1 LERGLPTTHFAAPLK
16 SLLMVSDDNAYMWAS
31 PKGKIKGLEIKPLYQ
46 FVPDVVTKDF
56 RFYEMLCLVDSLRVG
71 G

>member
-1 LERGLPTTHFAAPLK
+1 
-16 SLLMVSDDNAYMWAS
+16 MVSDDNAYMWAS